1 MKKYREDMIQSQK
14 PVGLAG
20 ISVLIK
26 KEKQIPL
33 CNCHKSLSAWQAFL
47 SKPNSN
53 GGKDN
58 EKVRH
63 KSLSAWQ
70 AFLSGAL
77 FFDN

>member
-47 SKPNSN
+47 S
-53 GGKDN
+53 
-58 EKVRH
+58 
-63 KSLSAWQ
+63 
-70 AFLSGAL
+70 GAQ